1 MMLLTWLR
9 QLTRLGVLV
18 GVPAAAALGALGV
31 AALPPRLERLTAGR
45 LRGWLWNGP
54 LGVFE
59 LEPFDAVYVAPETP
73 HRWMNSGD
81 QPFGFLC
88 PVDSSR
94 DRPQSLDEDEWAA
107 LRANPATAPYVF

>member
-1 MMLLTWLR
+1 
-9 QLTRLGVLV
+9 
-18 GVPAAAALGALGV
+18 
-31 AALPPRLERLTAGR
+31 
-45 LRGWLWNGP
+45 
-54 LGVFE
+54 
-59 LEPFDAVYVAPETP
+59 
-73 HRWMNSGD
+73 MNSGD